1 MAKITLVDDD
11 ENIVTSVSMA
21 LESHGHTVKAF
32 YDGASGLAA
41 LESDPPDLAILD
53 VKMPRMDGMEVL
65 RRLRQTTDLPVII
78 LTSKDEE
85 IDEILGFNLGADDY
99 IHKPFSQRL
108 LIERV
113 KAVLRRGRAGDDEDS
128 GLAGAANA
136 AARSLKRGKLTLD
149 PARHD
154 CLWDGRA
161 VKLTVTEFL
170 LLQSLAQRPGFV
182 KSRDNLMDA
191 AYDDQVYVD
200 DRTIDSHIKRMRKK
214 FRVVDPEFDAIETL
228 YGVGYR
234 YRES

>member
-1 MAKITLVDDD
+1 MAEISLIDDD
-11 ENIVTSVSMA
+11 ENIVASVSLA
-21 LESHGHTVKAF
+21 LESQGHKVRS
-32 YDGASGLAA
+32 YHDGVSGLQG
-41 LESDPPDLAILD
+41 LERDPPDLAILD
-53 VKMPRMDGMEVL
+53 VKMPRLDGMEVL
-65 RRLRQTTDLPVII
+65 RRLRQTSEVPVII

-99 IHKPFSQRL
+99 VHKPFSQRL
-108 LIERV
+108 LLERV
-113 KAVLRRGRAGDDEDS
+113 KALLRRVGADAEEAAEPAGTPS
-128 GLAGAANA
+128 KAI
-136 AARSLKRGKLTLD
+136 KRGKLTLD
-149 PARHD
+149 PARHASV
-154 CLWDGRA
+154 WDGRQ

-170 LLQSLAQRPGFV
+170 LLQALASRPGFV

-214 FRVVDPEFDAIETL
+214 FRQVDPEFDAIETL